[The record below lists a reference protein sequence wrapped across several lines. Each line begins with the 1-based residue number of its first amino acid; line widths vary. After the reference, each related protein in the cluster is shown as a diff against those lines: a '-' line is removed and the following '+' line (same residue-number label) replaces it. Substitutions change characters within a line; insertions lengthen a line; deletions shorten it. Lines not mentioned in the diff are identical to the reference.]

1 MKTFPTPAKMTR
13 SITAIVFNH
22 SSELKVATPGDDY
35 NDDDDDYNDDDD
47 DDVDDDD
54 NDHNRDDQDYHCN
67 CPKSRLRIETIVTLG
82 FSFSESL
89 SLPYFGR
96 F

>member
-1 MKTFPTPAKMTR
+1 MKTLPTPAKMTR

-22 SSELKVATPGDDY
+22 SSELKVATPGDDF
-35 NDDDDDYNDDDD
+35 NDHDD

-54 NDHNRDDQDYHCN
+54 NDHNCDDQDYHCN

-89 SLPYFGR
+89 SLPYLGR